1 MFQTGS
7 GKPVTVKQ
15 DSFRKAVAI
24 LEGEDTKKGVLLF
37 LFLSILYTSSM
48 LENCRKGLS
57 I

>member
-24 LEGEDTKKGVLLF
+24 LEGEDMKKGVLLF